1 MIVVLSTRKF
11 ECEHAVNTG
20 VDVGRLTGESDG
32 PPPFPG
38 GSGRTWGW
46 GELYEFIRT
55 HLASDLP
62 RMKPLDVVNNPE
74 VVSCLGEPG
83 RGYLIYMSS
92 RSPGDPSRGLLRGAF
107 HLDLTDAPG
116 RFDAKWIGLS
126 LGTVFDAYG
135 GSLEG
140 GKVLSLGALDWRPWL
155 LWLKQR
161 GE

>member
-1 MIVVLSTRKF
+1 M
-11 ECEHAVNTG
+11 
-20 VDVGRLTGESDG
+20 
-32 PPPFPG
+32 
-38 GSGRTWGW
+38 
-46 GELYEFIRT
+46 
-55 HLASDLP
+55 
-62 RMKPLDVVNNPE
+62 
-74 VVSCLGEPG
+74 PG
-83 RGYLIYMSS
+83 RARPRLPDLHVQQVARRSIAGIAS
-92 RSPGDPSRGLLRGAF
+92 RAF

-140 GKVLSLGALDWRPWL
+140 GKMLFLGALDWRPWL